1 MRIEWEIVQGSG
13 FFWGFR
19 AEKSVF
25 QGATELNLDAKG
37 RLTIPTE
44 HRDVLSVQAEGRLV
58 ITAHPHRCLL
68 VYPRPAWEPIRAQI
82 MSYSSLDRQTSM
94 VQRLLVGFAKDVEM
108 DATGRV
114 LVSPELRRYASLE
127 KQVML
132 VGQGTHFELWP
143 LEAWERQVEQII
155 AQGDSLLPPGME
167 KFSL

>member
-1 MRIEWEIVQGSG
+1 LGYRG
-13 FFWGFR
+13 
-19 AEKSVF
+19 EKNLF

-37 RLTIPTE
+37 RLTVPTE
-44 HRDVLSVQAEGRLV
+44 HREALTASAEGRLV

-82 MSYSSLDRQTSM
+82 MSYSSLERQTSM

-108 DATGRV
+108 DAAGRM

-132 VGQGTHFELWP
+132 VGQGTHFELWSM
-143 LEAWERQVEQII
+143 EAWEKQIDQII

>member
-1 MRIEWEIVQGSG
+1 M
-13 FFWGFR
+13 
-19 AEKSVF
+19 F

-37 RLTIPTE
+37 RLTVPTE
-44 HRDVLSVQAEGRLV
+44 HREALNATAEGRLV

-68 VYPRPAWEPIRAQI
+68 VYPRPAWEPIRTQI
-82 MSYSSLDRQTSM
+82 MSYSSLERQTSM

-108 DATGRV
+108 DAAGRV
-114 LVSPELRRYASLE
+114 LVSPELRRYASLD

-132 VGQGTHFELWP
+132 VGQGSHFELWS
-143 LEAWERQVEQII
+143 LEAWEQQIDQII